1 MADDI
6 VGSARLRV
14 ELDGDAA
21 ERQARATARR
31 VEKAFQQSGKDAGN
45 GFFRDADGRLRDSKG
60 RFAKRGEELGQ
71 AVGKGAARG
80 AELLTKALSVAG
92 KGLLVLGVGAGAVTA
107 LSIAMANTAVN
118 ATRLAAALAPA
129 AGIVAALPAG
139 VLQLAAAVGTL
150 RLGLVGVSDAIEA
163 AFSGDLEDL
172 QKAMQGLSPAAR
184 SMVTEL
190 RDVRPELEA
199 LRLSVQEALFAPLQ
213 GEITRLV
220 GVLRGPLQTGMVG
233 VASQFGRLALAVT
246 RFAGSA
252 AGVRLITGV
261 FDTLQRTLASI
272 RSDTIDRLLVA
283 VGGFVTAT
291 LPAFDDLGTAID
303 TALDRLSA
311 FLEEAVISGDALIWV
326 NDAVAVFRQLGTV
339 IADTF
344 GLIFDVFNIVNASGN
359 NALGGITAVLEGVRE
374 FLASAEGQATIVSV
388 FQSLEEVGSQLGPVI
403 SGLLVLLGRIA
414 PIIADLADSV
424 SGTLVGAFEGLGTAL
439 SAIGPGVVVVFER
452 LQEAIGQANSS
463 GALTDL
469 AGGAGDLLEA
479 LAPLLPAVI
488 NVAGGLGKLAPAASL
503 LAAVLTPVVAVI
515 SAVAEA
521 FDSLPGPLQAAV
533 LSLGTMVALRGRV
546 AEFGTTLAQLP
557 AQLSARA
564 MGVATRGLGLLRSGL
579 TGLLGVFGGPWG
591 LAITAGVT
599 ALSLFGDRQS
609 EAAQKV
615 SDLTS
620 TLDEQTGRLTE
631 NTRQWVATELQQRGI
646 LDLAKRMGIDTAL
659 LTSAVLGEAG
669 AVTQLNDALDANVQ
683 AAQSRSGI
691 EMTSQLQAELLNTD
705 TLRQSVGELSVAY
718 RTASSDAL
726 LKIEASR
733 NLQVAEQSTA
743 TAVQLTTQAMKEQA
757 DLLRAQVDPAFAFQQ
772 ALQGVAEKQTAY
784 KNAVAESGAKS
795 REAQLASLD
804 LARASLDLQNAAAGL
819 GDTFTGKL
827 TPDMRAVLQAAG
839 LTKGQIRD
847 VENALN
853 DTRRAAEDY
862 QGNYRANVEVVG
874 AEAAER
880 RIRNLNSVIAD
891 VQRSVTIGIV
901 ANVNL
906 RGLPAYDHGGIVDS
920 PTVAL
925 LGERN
930 RREVVIPLTKPERAR
945 QLAAESGLTRILG
958 TRATPRAAAA
968 GGGGDTYHTWN
979 LYEVGDAETTAQRVV
994 NRLALAGGGL

>member
-6 VGSARLRV
+6 VGSARIKV
-14 ELDGDAA
+14 ELDDDLAQ
-21 ERQARATARR
+21 RQARTVARR
-31 VEKAFQQSGKDAGN
+31 LAKAFQEAGKEAGD
-45 GFFRDADGRLRDSKG
+45 GFTRDAEGRLRDSRG
-60 RFAKRGEELGQ
+60 RLAKEGEKLGKS
-71 AVGKGAARG
+71 AGEGAARG
-80 AELLTKALSVAG
+80 ASLLTKALAAAG
-92 KGLLVLGVGAGAVTA
+92 KGLLFYTAGAGAVTA
-107 LSIAMANTAVN
+107 LGISLANTVVN
-118 ATRLAAALAPA
+118 ATRLSAALAPA

-139 VLQLAAAVGTL
+139 ALQAAAAVGTL

-163 AFSGDLEDL
+163 AFTGDLQDFQE
-172 QKAMQGLSPAAR
+172 AMQRLSPAAR
-184 SMVTEL
+184 AMAVEL
-190 RDVRPELEA
+190 RGVRPELEA

-220 GVLRGPLQTGMVG
+220 GVLRGPLQQGMVG
-233 VASQFGRLALAVT
+233 VASQFGRLGLAVT

-252 AGVRLITGV
+252 AGVHLITGV
-261 FDTLQRTLASI
+261 FDTLQHTLASI
-272 RSDTIDRLLVA
+272 RSDTIDRLLLS
-283 VGGFVTAT
+283 VGSFVTTT

-303 TALDRLSA
+303 TALNRLSA

-326 NDAVAVFRQLGTV
+326 NDAVTVFRQLGAV
-339 IADTF
+339 VADTF
-344 GLIFDVFNIVNASGN
+344 GVIFDVFAIVNASGN
-359 NALGGITAVLEGVRE
+359 NALGGITAVLEGVRA
-374 FLASAEGQATIVSV
+374 FLASAQGQATIVSV
-388 FQSLEEVGSQLGPVI
+388 FQSLQEVGSQLSPVI
-403 SGLLVLLGRIA
+403 SALLVLLGRLA

-424 SGTLVGAFEGLGTAL
+424 SGTLVGAFDALGEAL
-439 SAIGPGVVVVFER
+439 TAIGPGTVAVFER
-452 LQEAIGQANSS
+452 LQEAIASANSS

-488 NVAGGLGKLAPAASL
+488 NVAGGLGQLAPAASL
-503 LAAVLTPVVAVI
+503 LAAVLTPVVAVVA
-515 SAVAEA
+515 AVADA

-546 AEFGTTLAQLP
+546 AAFGATLAALP

-564 MGVATRGLGLLRSGL
+564 IGVATRGLGVLRSGL
-579 TGLLGVFGGPWG
+579 AGLLGVFGGPWG

-615 SDLTS
+615 SDLTA
-620 TLDEQTGRLTE
+620 TLDEQTGKLTD

-659 LTSAVLGEAG
+659 VTSAVLGEAG
-669 AVTQLNDALDANVQ
+669 AVTQLNDALNANVA

-691 EMTSQLQAELLNTD
+691 EMTSQLQAELLNSD
-705 TLRQSVGELSVAY
+705 TLRQSVGELSAAY
-718 RTASSDAL
+718 RSASSEAL

-733 NLQVAEQSTA
+733 SLQQAEQSTA

-772 ALQGVAEKQTAY
+772 ALQGVADKQKAY
-784 KNAVAESGAKS
+784 KDAVAESGAKS

-827 TPDMRAVLQAAG
+827 TPDMRAVLSAAG

-847 VENALN
+847 VERALN

-874 AEAAER
+874 ADAAER
-880 RIRNLNSVIAD
+880 RIRNLNNVIAD

-958 TRATPRAAAA
+958 TPAAPAAAA
-968 GGGGDTYHTWN
+968 GGGDTHHHTWN
-979 LYEVGDAETTAQRVV
+979 LYEVGDAEATAQRVV